1 MKSGWS
7 AVCSMKGPVDALN
20 YLMNILKLTSSSSCD
35 ITIIWKFGKY
45 SFKSLTSE
53 HNISIIYIM
62 LYFRDNVPERGEVA
76 EQSEKKNRGWT
87 RAWERKCFCRSVS
100 HLTNG
105 AVKRLAWECAE
116 THNNNPA
123 QRRQGNQGPADEN
136 YRSPFMSSLPDVAP
150 KSDLKCNFDT
160 GQNIIFQVR
169 ISFQRAVL
177 LVNVFVHVHSK

>member
-1 MKSGWS
+1 MTHFFLENNLQLLFKHHVNRSEQEVQRIRWGNMKSGWS

-87 RAWERKCFCRSVS
+87 RAWERKRFCRSVS

-123 QRRQGNQGPADEN
+123 QRRQGNQG
-136 YRSPFMSSLPDVAP
+136 SSWREL
-150 KSDLKCNFDT
+150 
-160 GQNIIFQVR
+160 
-169 ISFQRAVL
+169 
-177 LVNVFVHVHSK
+177 